1 MDTLSGLT
9 GAILAVVALMLAL
22 KDHSQQEQINTLTTI
37 ADKITKQ
44 NTIDSE
50 QNAQLIQIAESSN
63 SEDSLSN
70 LMLRNLSKQAVLSNQ
85 QLRLSRKADS
95 TTNLQLAIQA
105 QTDLFDLRKSFD
117 HLLDVNK
124 TLSGLYNL
132 PSMSYAD
139 RNRTLDDLRNEL
151 DAGLK
156 NTLIL
161 TDKNL
166 SVPWLSYYTQ
176 FRTEEFFL
184 KSYTGPAPN
193 GNYKDT
199 AQFNQACRD
208 LMTNH
213 MLFINQIL
221 KVLNS
226 LEQQYLIQITAA
238 LNDSLYSKKLS
249 SKKIK

>member
-95 TTNLQLAIQA
+95 TTNLQLAIA
-105 QTDLFDLRKSFD
+105 S
-117 HLLDVNK
+117 
-124 TLSGLYNL
+124 
-132 PSMSYAD
+132 P
-139 RNRTLDDLRNEL
+139 NRL
-151 DAGLK
+151 
-156 NTLIL
+156 
-161 TDKNL
+161 
-166 SVPWLSYYTQ
+166 V
-176 FRTEEFFL
+176 
-184 KSYTGPAPN
+184 
-193 GNYKDT
+193 
-199 AQFNQACRD
+199 
-208 LMTNH
+208 
-213 MLFINQIL
+213 
-221 KVLNS
+221 
-226 LEQQYLIQITAA
+226 
-238 LNDSLYSKKLS
+238 
-249 SKKIK
+249 